1 MNFNTKSLISARAH
15 AIALLA
21 GLCLTAPKAHAYYS
35 TLDSGEMLDEN
46 QYQAMVSLQSIFNK
60 YDGMNFTG
68 RLDTG
73 IREDISIRG
82 VLGFG
87 KVDFHIGA
95 LAKWMPFPDT
105 DQQPAIGAE
114 AGVLLAR
121 IGSVTQ
127 YSLRVH
133 PLISKKLELEIGDVI
148 PYASL
153 PTGVTIQTGSGAD
166 ETFTPLQL
174 VIGSELRPLE
184 LKDWSFFAELGL
196 NLHKSFGYIAASA
209 AYRFSADN
217 Y

>member
-1 MNFNTKSLISARAH
+1 MPSRNSVTSLARVLAS
-15 AIALLA
+15 ILIVGALLV
-21 GLCLTAPKAHAYYS
+21 APKAQAYYS
-35 TLDSGEMLDEN
+35 TLDSGEMVGEN
-46 QYQAMVSLQSIFNK
+46 QYQAMASMQSIFNK

-73 IREDISIRG
+73 IRDDISVRG

-87 KVDFHIGA
+87 KVDFHIGV
-95 LAKWMPFPDT
+95 LSKWIPFPDT

-133 PLISKKLELEIGDVI
+133 PLVSKRLELEIGDVI

-153 PTGVTIQTGSGAD
+153 PTGVTIQSGSGAD

-184 LKDWSFFAELGL
+184 VKDWSFFAELGL

-209 AYRFSADN
+209 AYRFSAGE
-217 Y
+217 